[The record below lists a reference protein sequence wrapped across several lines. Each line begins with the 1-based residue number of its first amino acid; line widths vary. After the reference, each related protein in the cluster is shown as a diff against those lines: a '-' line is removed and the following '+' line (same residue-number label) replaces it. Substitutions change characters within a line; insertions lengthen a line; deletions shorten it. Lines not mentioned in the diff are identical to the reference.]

1 MDHSEEKKTS
11 TEESRDVNQFC
22 QILHEVLQEFV
33 LIINILR
40 ELDDAQTAANS
51 SYQTDVLPFLKTVDD
66 NVKRLENNI
75 NLIEKTTTENSVLVD
90 QLRKLVD
97 NINSTLVDRE
107 HGLYAVHTTQTNFNR
122 DITAALGAI
131 TAALLNDTT
140 GWGVHVKAT
149 SKIEKLVEA
158 IDKKLFRFFTLLGIG
173 ASITGLYN
181 FLHWLKEFLQ

>member
-1 MDHSEEKKTS
+1 MDHSEEAKTNS
-11 TEESRDVNQFC
+11 EDSRDVNQFC

-40 ELDDAQTAANS
+40 ELDDAQTSANS
-51 SYQTDVLPFLKTVDD
+51 TYQSDVLPFLRTVDD

-75 NLIEKTTTENSVLVD
+75 NLIERTTTENSALVE
-90 QLRKLVD
+90 QLRRLVT
-97 NINSTLVDRE
+97 NINETLVDRE
-107 HGLYAVHTTQTNFNR
+107 HGLYAVHATQTNFNR

-140 GWGVHVKAT
+140 GWGVHVKST
-149 SKIEKLVEA
+149 SKIERLVEA
-158 IDKKLFRFFTLLGIG
+158 IDTKLFRFFTLLGIG

-181 FLHWLKEFLQ
+181 FLHWLKVFLK